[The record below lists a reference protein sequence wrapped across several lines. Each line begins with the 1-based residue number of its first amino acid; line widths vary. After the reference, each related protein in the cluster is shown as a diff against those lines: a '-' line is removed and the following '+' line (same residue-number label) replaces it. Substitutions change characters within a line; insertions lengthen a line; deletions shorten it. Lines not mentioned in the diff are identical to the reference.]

1 MTKLS
6 NLEVEHIALLARLL
20 LSREQITAITGQLND
35 ILGYMEKLSEID
47 TSGIE
52 PTTHA
57 LHLSNAFRED
67 QVLPSLDPDEVLAL
81 APEQGG
87 SSFVVPKVI

>member
-1 MTKLS
+1 MKLS
-6 NLEVEHIALLARLL
+6 KQEVEHMAFLARLQL
-20 LSREQITAITGQLND
+20 GSEEIDNVTEQLNR
-35 ILGYMEKLSEID
+35 ILVYMEKLSELD

-67 QVLPSLDPDEVLAL
+67 QVIPSLNRDDTLAL